1 MPYEYVQEGVLLG
14 VYGYCLL
21 KEGLLEECEEKLT
34 KSLRIKQ
41 KAQNKNG
48 IPELLSWFAILFVVK
63 AKKAGD
69 AQSDLLKEA
78 ENCCCDCIKVW
89 FGKNYYKN
97 GALTTLVL
105 IKHAQAE
112 YGAIPAL
119 LAEAEALAQQ
129 YEYNDHLA
137 SLRLTQGTLAWDGH
151 AADGA
156 QGFAAALG
164 HYRQA
169 LVYALRFN
177 RFLLDEVLWGGGV
190 ATPLQPL
197 IPTCLGRGA
206 AGRQMLTA
214 LRDWWQTG
222 TNSTG
227 TPRPDT
233 ISPLAED
240 SPLLEAER
248 LARER
253 EPGDGTPQHLVVAKI
268 EEALRS

>member
-1 MPYEYVQEGVLLG
+1 
-14 VYGYCLL
+14 
-21 KEGLLEECEEKLT
+21 
-34 KSLRIKQ
+34 
-41 KAQNKNG
+41 
-48 IPELLSWFAILFVVK
+48 
-63 AKKAGD
+63 
-69 AQSDLLKEA
+69 
-78 ENCCCDCIKVW
+78 
-89 FGKNYYKN
+89 
-97 GALTTLVL
+97 
-105 IKHAQAE
+105 
-112 YGAIPAL
+112 

-151 AADGA
+151 AADGV

-164 HYRQA
+164 YYRQA

-177 RFLLDEVLWGGGV
+177 RFLLDEVLWGGDV

-197 IPTCLGRGA
+197 IPACLGRGA
-206 AGRQMLTA
+206 EGRQMLTA

-233 ISPLAED
+233 ISPLVEG
-240 SPLLEAER
+240 SLLLEAER

-253 EPGDGTPQHLVVAKI
+253 EPGDGSPQHAVLDKLA
-268 EEALRS
+268 EALRS